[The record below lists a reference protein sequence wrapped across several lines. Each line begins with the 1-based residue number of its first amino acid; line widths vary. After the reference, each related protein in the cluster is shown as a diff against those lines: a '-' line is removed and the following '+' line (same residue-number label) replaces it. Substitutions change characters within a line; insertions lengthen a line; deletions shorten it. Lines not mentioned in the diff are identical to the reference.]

1 MGQKEQGLFKV
12 ETIFG
17 KKGLNLLR
25 FKIPYSFG
33 DLKALIQFRG
43 VER

>member
-1 MGQKEQGLFKV
+1 MAQKEQGLSKV

-17 KKGLNLLR
+17 IEGLNLLR
-25 FKIPYSFG
+25 FKIPYSFS

-43 VER
+43 VAR